1 MTKWKTVKGTMTEEP
16 KTVDMTTS
24 PTTVYERRNIK
35 KVVVKDNEN
44 NDVEMW
50 EYEERQMSIEEYE
63 GLQNALETPAMQLV
77 MQAIANLELS
87 IAMQGVE

>member
-1 MTKWKTVKGTMTEEP
+1 MTKWKTVKGTMSEEP

-35 KVVVKDNEN
+35 KVTVQDDEKKDM
-44 NDVEMW
+44 EMW

-63 GLQNALETPAMQLV
+63 TLQNALETPAMQTV

-87 IAMQGVE
+87 VAMLGVE